1 MYNTREAS
9 PNHFSSCLL
18 NQKNND
24 DDDTE
29 LKRKKMNN
37 FFHAT
42 FYGNQKKY
50 AYVIFLI
57 LKIWLDL
64 KNVEYDKVA

>member
-24 DDDTE
+24 DDDTD

-37 FFHAT
+37 FFSCN
-42 FYGNQKKY
+42 FLWEPKK
-50 AYVIFLI
+50 ICIRNFFNF
-57 LKIWLDL
+57 KDL
-64 KNVEYDKVA
+64 VGFEKC